1 MAEVRM
7 PKMGD
12 GMEEGTLLRWIKK
25 EGDTIAVNDE
35 IAEIETDK
43 ANVPVPAEDAG
54 TLTKIVVQE
63 GQTVPVGA
71 VIAYIGEAGS
81 SATSASNGA
90 KSAQPTSTPSADP
103 VKTGEAGSA
112 SQEAGTTSSLPKASE
127 AAPAVGPEAERVKA
141 SPLAR
146 KMAEEQGIDLAQIKG
161 TGGGVGRI
169 VQRDVEAFLKQ
180 RGSSPVGLPS
190 APSAPLAATAAPT
203 LAGEDQDVGRM
214 RVAIARRTVQS
225 KQTVP
230 HFYLVMPVEMDRAMA
245 LLAQMN
251 EQAPDQKVTV
261 NDLIVKACAVALA
274 TFPEVNVSWT
284 PENKIRRYP
293 QINIG
298 VAVGTDNGLTIP
310 VVNDCGSKTLRRISA
325 EAKGLIKK
333 ARDGQLTPQE
343 MSGGTFSV
351 SNLGMFGVEEFL
363 AIINPPESA
372 ILAVGTVAKE
382 VAVGDGGSFEARQR
396 MRVTL
401 SCDHRTV
408 DGLLGARFLAEV
420 KRLLEAPLNLLA

>member
-71 VIAYIGEAGS
+71 VIAYIGAVGD
-81 SATSASNGA
+81 SAKAADAPAESNGA
-90 KSAQPTSTPSADP
+90 KAKETKSAPPSA
-103 VKTGEAGSA
+103 GEPASSA
-112 SQEAGTTSSLPKASE
+112 TAPPPKNGE
-127 AAPAVGPEAERVKA
+127 TVPAAGPEAERVKA

-146 KMAEEQGIDLAQIKG
+146 KMAEERGIDLAQIKG

-169 VQRDVEAFLKQ
+169 VQRDVENFLKQ
-180 RGSSPVGLPS
+180 KGSSPLGLPS
-190 APSAPLAATAAPT
+190 VQLAAPAAPT
-203 LAGEDQDVGRM
+203 LGGEDVEVGRM
-214 RVAIARRTVQS
+214 RKAIARRTVQS

-230 HFYLVMPVEMDRAMA
+230 HFYLVMPIEMDRAMA

-251 EQAPDQKVTV
+251 EQAPDQKITV

-274 TFPEVNVSWT
+274 TFPDVNVSWT
-284 PENKIRRYP
+284 PDEKVRRYGS
-293 QINIG
+293 INIG

-310 VVNDCGSKTLRRISA
+310 VVNDCGSKTLRQISS

-343 MSGGTFSV
+343 MSGGTFSI

-363 AIINPPESA
+363 AIINPPDSA
-372 ILAVGTVAKE
+372 ILAVGSVGKE
-382 VAVGDGGSFEARQR
+382 VAVAEDGSFEARQR

-408 DGLLGARFLAEV
+408 DGLLGAKFLAEV